1 MNYKQ
6 LKIFAMCCMVFD
18 HAVRIFP
25 LGRYSRLWQTF
36 CGARGTGASP
46 TGCWRSARYI

>member
-18 HAVRIFP
+18 HVVRIFP
-25 LGRYSRLWQTF
+25 LYQIFGLLADFLWSRGYGGLWGP
-36 CGARGTGASP
+36 CGYQA
-46 TGCWRSARYI
+46 